1 MKIPGMEKLFPLLGM
16 ILALLLGGPAGADFV
31 RGDANIDGSLTI
43 TDPIVS
49 IRSLFQ
55 EAGESLV
62 YLDCQDAGDSNDDGQ
77 LDLSDPIYLLRYL
90 FLAGP
95 PLPAPFPRCGP
106 DPTDD
111 SLSCEGTPTLLCESV
126 LEVFV
131 VDRSSSMGEGTKPE
145 KVRIAFRQARPY
157 PGMAAGFIFFDDE
170 ATVLPADGRPLWV
183 TEDLLAQATA
193 AIGDIG
199 ARGSCAGQ
207 ALLDALS
214 MADRWFGSQRWIVFI
229 SDGLTD
235 GCPGWPDAVSYRAA
249 ILDAVRARNT
259 GGVRIMAICTGPS
272 DEVEAG
278 WMEEMAKASH
288 GTFIRFE

>member
-1 MKIPGMEKLFPLLGM
+1 MKKFFPASGT
-16 ILALLLGGPAGADFV
+16 ILALFLGGSAGADFI
-31 RGDANIDGSLTI
+31 RGDANIDGSLSI
-43 TDPIVS
+43 TDAIVA
-49 IRSLFQ
+49 IRSLFS
-55 EAGESLV
+55 ESGEVLV
-62 YLDCQDAGDSNDDGQ
+62 YIDCQDAGDSNDDGQ

-111 SLSCEGTPTLLCESV
+111 SLTCEGTPTLLCESV

-145 KVRIAFRQARPY
+145 KVRTAFREARLS
-157 PGMAAGFIFFDDE
+157 PGMAAGFILFDDQ
-170 ATVLPADGRPLWV
+170 ATALPAAGRPVWV
-183 TEDLLAQATA
+183 TDDLLAQATA
-193 AIGDIG
+193 AIGEIG
-199 ARGSCAGQ
+199 ARGSCAGK
-207 ALLDALS
+207 ALLDALD
-214 MADRWFGSQRWIVFI
+214 MADRWFGNQRWIAFI
-229 SDGLTD
+229 SDGLAD
-235 GCPGWPDAVSYRAA
+235 GCPGWPDPVAYRAA
-249 ILDAVRARNT
+249 ILEAVRARNT

-272 DEVEAG
+272 GEVEVG